1 MPFIRWLKS
10 SFLKAPVAAILSV
23 ADAKADAKGE
33 SEKQGLIHTSSVSA
47 MDASLIIAAGKKYKE
62 IVAEQM
68 KEEKEAHEDQLRR
81 MSYVYNEE
89 KQKLDLTMKLQQARQ
104 RQTLQR
110 KLFDRKAQKGSGDS
124 MKNTIAEN

>member
-10 SFLKAPVAAILSV
+10 SCLKAPVAAILSV

-33 SEKQGLIHTSSVSA
+33 SEKHGLIHTSSVSA

>member
-1 MPFIRWLKS
+1 
-10 SFLKAPVAAILSV
+10 
-23 ADAKADAKGE
+23 
-33 SEKQGLIHTSSVSA
+33 

>member
-1 MPFIRWLKS
+1 
-10 SFLKAPVAAILSV
+10 
-23 ADAKADAKGE
+23 
-33 SEKQGLIHTSSVSA
+33 

-110 KLFDRKAQKGSGDS
+110 KLFDRKAQKGYQRRLRNDHRHRGTLLCYTFPEINQRYRHGWQWDHR
-124 MKNTIAEN
+124 IHRV

>member
-1 MPFIRWLKS
+1 MPYIRWLKS

-33 SEKQGLIHTSSVSA
+33 SEKHGLIHTSSVSA